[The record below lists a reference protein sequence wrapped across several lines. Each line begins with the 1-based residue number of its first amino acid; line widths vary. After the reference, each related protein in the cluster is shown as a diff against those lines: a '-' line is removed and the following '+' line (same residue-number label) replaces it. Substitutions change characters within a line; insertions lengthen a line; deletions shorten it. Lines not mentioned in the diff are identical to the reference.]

1 MNEFLVRML
10 QVKKKALCR
19 LLPCPVVKPDIRP
32 SSLTRTGGQ
41 ELVQKIHEL
50 CQKDAKH
57 KQSLVNNSVTCKD
70 NSPIL
75 KSQTSARTFIKS
87 DPAPAETAALLS
99 KEILEMNKK
108 NHKSKDET
116 LDIELEPTL
125 PSTKNMEDR
134 DRFDLE

>member
-1 MNEFLVRML
+1 MN
-10 QVKKKALCR
+10 
-19 LLPCPVVKPDIRP
+19 
-32 SSLTRTGGQ
+32 T
-41 ELVQKIHEL
+41 
-50 CQKDAKH
+50 
-57 KQSLVNNSVTCKD
+57 SVTCKD

-75 KSQTSARTFIKS
+75 KNQTSARTFIKS
-87 DPAPAETAALLS
+87 DPPAETAALLS